1 MNKEEL
7 VQELLKYF
15 LEEGNYSYEIPSSY
29 DEKRTLL
36 RSLINMREPFP
47 IKEEILKLEDELLQI
62 ELKEKGIVDGLNL
75 KEALENIS
83 LYLGDLTTLKVDAIV
98 NAGNSY
104 GLGCFNPTH
113 RCLDNN
119 VHTASGIRLRLEC
132 SELLKGKT
140 LNNGDILV
148 CNGYNLPCKY
158 VITTVGPEVQG
169 EVTRK
174 DEEDLVGCYK
184 NALEYAIKHN
194 FKTIAFSSIST
205 GLFSYPI
212 NKAKLIAY
220 HTVKDIIKNNKIK
233 VIFVLYSKEDY
244 DEYRSLFKNER
255 KNK

>member
-1 MNKEEL
+1 MKMNKDEL

-15 LEEGNYSYEIPSSY
+15 LKEGKYSYEIPSTY
-29 DEKRTLL
+29 DEKRALL
-36 RSLINMREPFP
+36 RGLINIREAIP
-47 IKEEILKLEDELLQI
+47 IKEEILKLEDKLLQI
-62 ELKEKGIVDGLNL
+62 ELKEKGIVDGLSL
-75 KEALENIS
+75 PEVEENIS

-132 SELLKGKT
+132 SELLKDKT
-140 LNNGDILV
+140 LKNGDILV
-148 CNGYNLPCKY
+148 CKGYNLPCKY
-158 VITTVGPEVQG
+158 VITTVGPQIKG
-169 EVTRK
+169 EVTRE
-174 DEEDLVGCYK
+174 DEADLAGCYK

-194 FKTIAFSSIST
+194 FKTIAFPSIST

-212 NKAKLIAY
+212 NKAKHIAY

-244 DEYRSLFKNER
+244 DEYRHLFRN
-255 KNK
+255 